1 MEPDKTREPQYQ
13 RCLELR
19 DSVGVARLGL
29 MSGQTWH
36 DDPKRLLF
44 VMARYKFVA
53 KMLAGSRRVLEVG
66 AADAFASRIVQQDV
80 GELTVIDF
88 DPVFAADARERM
100 EERWPFEYRVHDILE
115 APVAGEFDAAYSL
128 DVLEHIVP
136 EGERRFVGNIAAS
149 LAPQGVL
156 IVGTPSL
163 QSQAYASEASKEGHV
178 NCKDHRA
185 LRELLG
191 GYFHNVFLFSMND
204 EVVHTGFYPMAHY
217 FLALCCAPKAAGER
231 PSVTQEKVGP

>member
-1 MEPDKTREPQYQ
+1 MQPDKTREPQYQ
-13 RCLELR
+13 RCVELR
-19 DSVGVARLGL
+19 DTVGVARLGL

-66 AADAFASRIVQQDV
+66 GADAFASRIVQQEV

-100 EERWPFEYRVHDILE
+100 EERWPFEYRVHDILKG
-115 APVAGEFDAAYSL
+115 PAGGPFDAAYSL
-128 DVLEHIVP
+128 DVVEHIAP
-136 EGERRFVGNIAAS
+136 ADEGAFVRNILLS
-149 LAPQGVL
+149 LAPHGVL

-163 QSQAYASEASKEGHV
+163 QSQEHASEQSKAGHV

-185 LRELLG
+185 LRALLG
-191 GYFHNVFLFSMND
+191 SYFHNVFLFSMND

-217 FLALCCAPKAAGER
+217 LLALCCGPKPAGEWGGAQ
-231 PSVTQEKVGP
+231 P